1 MPRLDINSSLQ
12 PFLTTC
18 NERSSLNK
26 ATSRE
31 TKPSAMQRKQESAEA
46 QEDETR
52 FPAGIPTDGIVLQ
65 GTLQQKIMSSGT
77 STGSPS
83 YRSVRTSL

>member
-1 MPRLDINSSLQ
+1 MHFGALP
-12 PFLTTC
+12 C
-18 NERSSLNK
+18 LNK
-26 ATSRE
+26 DASRENSRE
-31 TKPSAMQRKQESAEA
+31 TKPMTMQRKQESAEA

-83 YRSVRTSL
+83 YLSVRTSL

>member
-1 MPRLDINSSLQ
+1 M
-12 PFLTTC
+12 T
-18 NERSSLNK
+18 
-26 ATSRE
+26 
-31 TKPSAMQRKQESAEA
+31 MQRKQESAEA

-83 YRSVRTSL
+83 YLSVRTSL